1 MKQYNLLFYLRNHLR
16 PWPEIGA
23 EGGSKIKAF
32 IFLVNG
38 EWFMLNHIMYH
49 IPHQYLQ
56 DVKKGQQR
64 CNMPRLFCLAVFTM
78 VWEIMMIAVSIL
90 GEGYY
95 PQNLHLLYVAG
106 YVFYALFNLVTALL
120 CNIYRKKPALTE
132 KQLKVCSF
140 IVGLYLIVS
149 LLWSLFIVT
158 LDQQMYKQVISYIIP
173 LVIITNVLIIRPLL
187 FFTANICALCLLLA
201 MLFLTENSTAIF
213 LGHIANLVI
222 LIFFIL
228 FGNVTLYR
236 TFCENEVSKLK
247 IQKLSYVDYLTGLQN
262 RRGLQKVVSDYL
274 PGKEGTPVAIGTL
287 MADID
292 NFKQYNDRYGHL
304 KGDSALV
311 RIGEIFKTLAHQ
323 YNFLVFRFG
332 GEEFAALRFHTTRE
346 EMETI
351 AEEIQK
357 ALQAAQI
364 SFDFDNGKILTASI
378 GLDCSVAASC
388 VEDVYRSINLADK
401 ALYTAKKNGK
411 NQIVF
416 YTKPESAE

>member
-1 MKQYNLLFYLRNHLR
+1 
-16 PWPEIGA
+16 
-23 EGGSKIKAF
+23 
-32 IFLVNG
+32 
-38 EWFMLNHIMYH
+38 MYH
-49 IPHQYLQ
+49 IPYQYLQ

-64 CNMPRLFCLAVFTM
+64 CNMPRLFYLAVFTM
-78 VWEIMMIAVSIL
+78 VWEIVMIAVSIL

-106 YVFYALFNLVTALL
+106 YIFFALFNLLTALL
-120 CNIYRKKPALTE
+120 CNFYRKEPELTE

-158 LDQQMYKQVISYIIP
+158 LDQQMYKQIVSYIIP
-173 LVIITNVLIIRPLL
+173 LVIITNVLIIRPPL
-187 FFTANICALCLLLA
+187 FFAANICALCLLLA

-213 LGHIANLVI
+213 LGHVVNLCIV
-222 LIFFIL
+222 IFFIIV
-228 FGNVTLYR
+228 GNVTQYR
-236 TFCENEVSKLK
+236 AFCENEVSKLE
-247 IQKLSYVDYLTGLQN
+247 IQKLSYMDYLTGLQN
-262 RRGLQKVVSDYL
+262 RRGLQKVISDYL
-274 PGKEGTPVAIGTL
+274 PEKEGTPVAIGTL

-323 YNFLVFRFG
+323 YNFFVFRFG
-332 GEEFAALRFHTTRE
+332 GEEFIVLRFHATKE
-346 EMETI
+346 EMEAI
-351 AEEIQK
+351 AEDIQQT
-357 ALQAAQI
+357 LRAAPI
-364 SFDFDNGKILTASI
+364 LFDFDGGKILTASI
-378 GLDCSVAASC
+378 GLDCSVTASC
-388 VEDVYRSINLADK
+388 PEDVYRSINLADR